1 MFDLQK
7 LVMNHQ
13 NRGKIFSWVELLTL
27 TGKYPDEIKKEI
39 DGIKSEITDPFIPYT
54 QSGKNYNELNDNFII
69 QNYANPDL
77 FQIGYN
83 EYGVSS
89 EFNLKKTFPTNYHWQ
104 DNIDWFWQ
112 QKTAAKISS
121 YLYCIPGVKKV
132 YLLGS
137 TALEINNKNSDLDIA
152 FLCYP
157 GCVLLSRFWAKIWF
171 KILGIDTFSFVLN
184 LKLISLIEILKI
196 TKNTWIENQIER
208 TKTQIWEYKNRT
220 GLKIDLGMCY
230 EKEEQ
235 VTEYYGSDERQL
247 PILHKLL
254 LIESAFDP
262 NIFEDPNLGRIFV
275 AEPFAI
281 VKVLQFI
288 IKIILWVI
296 SPLIYPLAILQI
308 QWNKLKHNKNLN
320 HIVQFNFCSFYPRL
334 PEERF
339 VTKLNSD

>member
-1 MFDLQK
+1 MFDLRK

-39 DGIKSEITDPFIPYT
+39 DEMRDEITDPFLPYT
-54 QSGKNYNELNDNFII
+54 QSGKNYNAQNDDFII
-69 QNYANPDL
+69 QNYSSPDL
-77 FQIGYN
+77 FAIGYN
-83 EYGVSS
+83 EYGISS

-121 YLYCIPGVKKV
+121 WLYCIPGVKKV

-137 TALEINNKNSDLDIA
+137 TALEINKKNSDLDIA

-171 KILGIDTFSFVLN
+171 KILRVDTFSFVLN
-184 LKLISLIEILKI
+184 LKLMFLAEMLKLS
-196 TKNTWIENQIER
+196 KSAWIVRQIET
-208 TKTQIWEYKNRT
+208 TKTQIWEFKNRL

-230 EKEEQ
+230 ENEVQIEAH
-235 VTEYYGSDERQL
+235 YGTDERQL
-247 PILHKLL
+247 AILHKLL
-254 LIESAFDP
+254 LIKSAFDP
-262 NIFEDPNLGRIFV
+262 SIFDDSNLGRIFV
-275 AEPFAI
+275 EEPSDILKAI
-281 VKVLQFI
+281 Q
-288 IKIILWVI
+288 WVI
-296 SPLIYPLAILQI
+296 GIMLWIFSPIIYPLAILQI

-320 HIVQFNFCSFYPRL
+320 HTVQFNFCTFYPRL
-334 PEERF
+334 PEEKF
-339 VTKLNSD
+339 LTKL

>member
-13 NRGKIFSWVELLTL
+13 NRGKIFNWVELLTL
-27 TGKYPDEIKKEI
+27 TGKYPEEIKKEI
-39 DGIKSEITDPFIPYT
+39 DETRSEITDPFLPYT
-54 QSGKNYNELNDNFII
+54 QSGKNYNTLNDDFII
-69 QNYANPDL
+69 NNYSNPEL
-77 FQIGYN
+77 FKIGYN

-112 QKTAAKISS
+112 QKTAAKVSKW
-121 YLYCIPGVKKV
+121 LYCIPGIKKV

-137 TALEINNKNSDLDIA
+137 TSLEVSEKNSDLDIA

-171 KILGIDTFSFVLN
+171 KILRVDTFSFTLN
-184 LKLISLIEILKI
+184 LKLILLSELFRINKSNWVENKIKI
-196 TKNTWIENQIER
+196 TKAD
-208 TKTQIWEYKNRT
+208 IWEFKNRL

-235 VTEYYGSDERQL
+235 VTKYYGNDERQL

-262 NIFEDPNLGRIFV
+262 NIFEDSNLGRIFA

-288 IKIILWVI
+288 IKILLWII

-320 HIVQFNFCSFYPRL
+320 HIVKFNFCSFYPRF
-334 PEERF
+334 PEEKF